1 MKKLILDSQVVDLFP
16 DVQINVMTLAG
27 IDNHVQADQLAYLQK
42 LLDEGTQE
50 AEQYITVEPFRKN
63 PVVDQWRQAFRKFK
77 TKKGARATTEALL
90 KRVSQGKTFSPI
102 MPLVDLYNSVLLK
115 YGASCGGEDVD
126 AIAGNMHL
134 GVAKGGESFL
144 PYGETEDMPALPGEV
159 CYLDDKG
166 AVCRCF
172 NWRESQRTE
181 LTEATRNPILVIE
194 SINKEQAERS
204 DAAMAELQQLCEKF
218 FNVKGTVQKV
228 SGAQREVQI
237 D

>member
-1 MKKLILDSQVVDLFP
+1 MV
-16 DVQINVMTLAG
+16 
-27 IDNHVQADQLAYLQK
+27 
-42 LLDEGTQE
+42 
-50 AEQYITVEPFRKN
+50 
-63 PVVDQWRQAFRKFK
+63 
-77 TKKGARATTEALL
+77 
-90 KRVSQGKTFSPI
+90 KRRT
-102 MPLVDLYNSVLLK
+102 
-115 YGASCGGEDVD
+115 CR
-126 AIAGNMHL
+126 
-134 GVAKGGESFL
+134 
-144 PYGETEDMPALPGEV
+144 LPGEV

-204 DAAMAELQQLCEKF
+204 DVAMVELQQLCEDF
-218 FNVKGTVQKV
+218 FTVKGTVQKV